1 MHTVIT
7 IEGILLES
15 SYTKPLLSKPT
26 TKKINSPV
34 SLDAN
39 ALTLSKWIRKKSIW

>member
-26 TKKINSPV
+26 TKKKLIH
-34 SLDAN
+34 LF
-39 ALTLSKWIRKKSIW
+39 R

>member
-26 TKKINSPV
+26 PKKINSPV

-39 ALTLSKWIRKKSIW
+39 ELTLSKWIRKKSIC